1 MYKFLVPLFL
11 VSLFSWAQPDPVKWS
26 FELEAVG
33 NAEYVLRFKASIV
46 EKWHLYGQDLPEDGP
61 LPTVFLFEG
70 EGYNRLGPVTES
82 EPITA
87 FDPIFE
93 MELQY
98 FDGQATFE
106 QRIKVTDPT
115 RTQIS
120 GEIEY
125 QACDDKLCIFRTE
138 PFIFLLDGKR

>member
-1 MYKFLVPLFL
+1 M
-11 VSLFSWAQPDPVKWS
+11 
-26 FELEAVG
+26 
-33 NAEYVLRFKASIV
+33 
-46 EKWHLYGQDLPEDGP
+46 PEDG
-61 LPTVFLFEG
+61 LTVFLFEG

-115 RTQIS
+115 PLQIS

-138 PFIFLLDGKR
+138 PFTFHWMEKVKQQKNLLIPPVVLKPPP